1 MGSTVITGK
10 TVFEWDEF
18 KTFKERLGIE
28 TDIFDLCVKLE
39 CGFCAM
45 ITYSDMTCDK
55 KGICKNVVEQ
65 ACGRTI
71 SEAIFQWPEFLELAE
86 RLGVDMSKH
95 TTALMIDLDIDN
107 VVSIQHDY
115 MATITSA

>member
-1 MGSTVITGK
+1 
-10 TVFEWDEF
+10 
-18 KTFKERLGIE
+18 
-28 TDIFDLCVKLE
+28 
-39 CGFCAM
+39 
-45 ITYSDMTCDK
+45 
-55 KGICKNVVEQ
+55 
-65 ACGRTI
+65 
-71 SEAIFQWPEFLELAE
+71 LELAE